1 MISTKTPFEL
11 QPAQIRLKIP
21 LVLDVGLASQ
31 RALERFGKLH
41 AKFWLRVHAVGE
53 SIPDAAL
60 ALKLDPIEARRL
72 DHWGMRTL
80 NHTGYPSLIRTMLD
94 QGQTSG
100 FLLHHLTGTSSHL
113 PADTTDTAIWRM
125 ILGLYNRAEKSS
137 WETREIDAGVVVTFD
152 QRHKDFTRL
161 ETMLL
166 ELECFLELDEA
177 ADRLS
182 IDSYDLIRSWM
193 AFPNIYI
200 TASGH
205 FGTTTWSEDQL
216 ARAVALA
223 REVMEVD
230 PLQPLV
236 KTQEISVVVGIG
248 SIAPSEQRDFDARV
262 SQTNLFS
269 FDDDFIATDSEWQVP
284 NPSDWTDIA
293 DGSDS
298 EPVEIL
304 EPAESDLAEIQE
316 EEIVESVEAIFTET
330 RVESSLELEPSFE
343 RIPIAS
349 QLFDYPNRAFGEP
362 GWLLKAYLDEV
373 WAYSEMREAQGL
385 PALLSAEEERT
396 LAQRI
401 EVGRRAQQELV
412 SNLEESRRSLLE
424 GFVNVGKAA
433 HDELAIANLR
443 LVISIARKRVGRGL
457 SLMDLIA
464 EGNTGLLRAV
474 ERFDWRRENKF
485 STYATWWIEQAIQ
498 RAVADTSR
506 MIRLPVHL
514 VERLNSIRKAARQ
527 HMAQTGKIDVLKLAT
542 DRGTTEAAIQETMHW
557 DRTVLSLELIRADH
571 GLELIESSDES
582 GEDPQNSR
590 DLKGLREVLEQA
602 LSKLDDRAST
612 VLRMR
617 KGLDG
622 GEELTLE
629 EVGQVFGVTRERI
642 RQIEKKSL
650 KQLHYLESRTR
661 ALRIY
666 LDD

>member
-1 MISTKTPFEL
+1 
-11 QPAQIRLKIP
+11 
-21 LVLDVGLASQ
+21 LDVGLASQ

-41 AKFWLRVHAVGE
+41 ARFWLRVHAFGE

-80 NHTGYPSLIRTMLD
+80 NHTGYPTLIRTMLD
-94 QGQTSG
+94 QSQTSG
-100 FLLHHLTGTSSHL
+100 LLLHHLTGTSSHL
-113 PADTTDTAIWRM
+113 PADTANTAIWRM
-125 ILGLYNRAEKSS
+125 VLGLYNRAEKSS
-137 WETREIDAGVVVTFD
+137 WETREIDAGVFVTFD
-152 QRHKDFTRL
+152 HRHKDFTRL

-166 ELECFLELDEA
+166 ELECFLELDEV

-182 IDSYDLIRSWM
+182 IDSYDLIRSWR
-193 AFPNIYI
+193 AFPNVYI

-205 FGTTTWSEDQL
+205 FGTTTWKEDQL

-230 PLQPLV
+230 PVQPLV
-236 KTQEISVVVGIG
+236 KSQEVSVVVGIG

-262 SQTNLFS
+262 SQINLFS
-269 FDDDFIATDSEWQVP
+269 FDDDFVATDSEWQVP

-316 EEIVESVEAIFTET
+316 EEIVESVEAILTET
-330 RVESSLELEPSFE
+330 QVESSLEPEISFE
-343 RIPIAS
+343 RTPSDS

-424 GFVNVGKAA
+424 GFVNVGKVA
-433 HDELAIANLR
+433 HDELANANLR

-457 SLMDLIA
+457 SLMDVIA

-474 ERFDWRRENKF
+474 ERFDWRRETKF

-506 MIRLPVHL
+506 LIRLPVHL

-527 HMAQTGKIDVLKLAT
+527 HMAQTGKIDLLKLAT
-542 DRGTTEAAIQETMHW
+542 DRGTTEAAIHETMQW

-571 GLELIESSDES
+571 GLEHIESSDES
-582 GEDPQNSR
+582 VEDPQNR
-590 DLKGLREVLEQA
+590 RNQIGLREVLEQA

-612 VLRMR
+612 VLRLR

-650 KQLHYLESRTR
+650 KRLHYLETHTR
-661 ALRIY
+661 ALRIF